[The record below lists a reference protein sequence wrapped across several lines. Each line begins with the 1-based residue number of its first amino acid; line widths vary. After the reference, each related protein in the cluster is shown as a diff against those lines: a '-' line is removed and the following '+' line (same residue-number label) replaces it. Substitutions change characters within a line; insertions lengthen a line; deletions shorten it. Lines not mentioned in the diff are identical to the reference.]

1 MAANNDKLK
10 EGVQFLYQITR
21 QSGVNAE
28 LHDRCLKEAQEL
40 FNHLGE
46 PGAETNSEQPEVI
59 MPESRGKRK
68 KETIAA

>member
-21 QSGVNAE
+21 QSGVSAE
-28 LHDRCLKEAQEL
+28 LHERCLKEAQEL
-40 FNHLGE
+40 FNHLAE
-46 PGAETNSEQPEVI
+46 PGAETNTEQPEAI
-59 MPESRGKRK
+59 SKAYSKRK

>member
-21 QSGVNAE
+21 QSGVSAE
-28 LHDRCLKEAQEL
+28 LHERCLKEAQEL
-40 FNHLGE
+40 FNHLAE

-59 MPESRGKRK
+59 MPETRSKRK
-68 KETIAA
+68 KESVAA

>member
-28 LHDRCLKEAQEL
+28 LHERCLKAAQEL
-40 FNHLGE
+40 FDHLSE
-46 PGAETNSEQPEVI
+46 KGAENNSEIPEII
-59 MPESRGKRK
+59 MPETRDKQN
-68 KETIAA
+68 KETV